1 MIDGAENTSSPAPEM
16 LPEDDASQGYLML
29 RGLILPLSRKQDFVL
44 GRSKT
49 ECEIVLAHEHI
60 SRQHAIISFRGGQY
74 FIRDL
79 GSLSGTYVNG
89 ERVNGIAPLAAGDEL
104 RLPPYMMLF
113 FGPDHEA
120 DQAKPSS
127 GRALAASGLKT
138 EPGRKSGSISGLL
151 SILSVTD
158 IIQLVNFTTQSG
170 VLSVRTPDLQVAEMV
185 FCDGEIVQA
194 RYIGKS
200 GVSAVFSS
208 IGITS
213 GEFEF
218 VQGDPPVPEDCIQE
232 NTVSLLL
239 EGSRLL
245 DEAAVPGNLSTSSV
259 R

>member
-1 MIDGAENTSSPAPEM
+1 MSEGAENTSSSALETT
-16 LPEDDASQGYLML
+16 PEDDTLQGYLML
-29 RGLILPLSRKQDFVL
+29 RGLILPLPRKHDFIL

-49 ECEIVLAHEHI
+49 ECDIVLAHEHI
-60 SRQHAIISFRGGQY
+60 SRQHAIVSFRGGHY

-89 ERVNGIAPLAAGDEL
+89 ERVNGLAPLTAGDEL

-113 FGPDHEA
+113 FGPDKTTDA
-120 DQAKPSS
+120 AKP
-127 GRALAASGLKT
+127 AARTNAGSGLKT
-138 EPGRKSGSISGLL
+138 EPGRKTGSISGLL

-170 VLSVRTPDLQVAEMV
+170 VLSVRTPDLQVSEMV

-194 RYIGKS
+194 RYMGKS
-200 GVSAVFSS
+200 GVSAIFASLS
-208 IGITS
+208 ITS

-218 VQGDPPVPEDCIQE
+218 VQGDPPRPEDCIQE

-245 DEAAVPGNLSTSSV
+245 DEAGVSGNLSTTSV